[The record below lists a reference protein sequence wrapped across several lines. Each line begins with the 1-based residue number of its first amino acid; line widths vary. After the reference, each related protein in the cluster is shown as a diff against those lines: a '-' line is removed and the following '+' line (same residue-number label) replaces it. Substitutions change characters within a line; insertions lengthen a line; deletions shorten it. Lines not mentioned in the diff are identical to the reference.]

1 MTRQA
6 TPIARATALVSPSR
20 TPVDEGAAALEDA
33 VAVRA
38 EPEQPGQLADHD
50 DQRDAVEIA
59 LPHGRGQEVGQEPEP
74 GDRRPDD
81 DQADEDRQQTGQR
94 DGPRLVARR
103 QRHDRRGDD
112 RQQRRVRPEDQDPR
126 RTEERVGDQRQ
137 DRRVQPD
144 DRGQAGR
151 LGVAHPGGDQ
161 DRGQDDPGEHVATQR
176 RAPIGADPLQPG
188 QDRSGVHRAECR
200 ALRTAASEGCNAVAR
215 AGRDPTDRPI
225 SAPA

>member
-1 MTRQA
+1 MMTRQA
-6 TPIARATALVSPSR
+6 TPIASGHGVRLTVPDAGQ
-20 TPVDEGAAALEDA
+20 EGAAALEDI
-33 VAVRA
+33 VTVRA

-50 DQRDAVEIA
+50 DQRDAIEIA
-59 LPHGRGQEVGQEPEP
+59 LAHGRGQEIGQEPEP

-81 DQADEDRQQTGQR
+81 DQADEDRQQAGQR

-103 QRHDRRGDD
+103 QRHDRRRDD
-112 RQQRRVRPEDQDPR
+112 RQQRRVRPENQDPR

-161 DRGQDDPGEHVATQR
+161 DRGQDDPGEHVASPAR
-176 RAPIGADPLQPG
+176 RA
-188 QDRSGVHRAECR
+188 DRSEPIRVWAGSIRRASGGV
-200 ALRTAASEGCNAVAR
+200 
-215 AGRDPTDRPI
+215 
-225 SAPA
+225 